1 VVAVK
6 TLQTLTHLLDNLTK
20 MAEQIQSLS
29 GLLPESSPFGRKFME
44 ADVLIS
50 DLENTGYNK
59 QAQDYRNKIISQ
71 VELGKRAKNPK
82 EVRAIAGNIEGMLGG
97 LKSLSKTTLEKKPQP
112 DEPYTYLTPEQEVEQ
127 YGGPLEGTYVRKGA
141 GGKPERIEP
150 GRTYASPEESR
161 RQKQLEAQD
170 QYLSEIRKNAQSVKG
185 MTPEINRLSRL
196 LDSGVK
202 TGRFQDLVLPF
213 KQIVSDLG
221 LGFDVNEIAGQEEF
235 RSISS
240 NIALSIGQKLKGSMS
255 DGDRELLVN
264 KIAPS
269 IATSPEGNKAIVA
282 FLGAGAEKGKEI
294 DKLILRL
301 NKQGLDPFEIEEKV
315 NEFVDSNF
323 ISDRV
328 IKAIPSLKEEGQQAT
343 QPPAIN
349 YTPDA
354 QNALE
359 RARALQQKK

>member
-1 VVAVK
+1 
-6 TLQTLTHLLDNLTK
+6 
-20 MAEQIQSLS
+20 MADQVQSLS
-29 GLLPESSPFGRKFME
+29 SLLPESSPFGRKFME

-50 DLENTGYNK
+50 DLENTGYIK

-71 VELGKRAKNPK
+71 VELGKRAKNAQ
-82 EVRAIAGNIEGMLGG
+82 EVKAIASSIEGMLGG
-97 LKSLSKTTLEKKPQP
+97 LKSLSKTNLEKAPKTE
-112 DEPYTYLTPEQEVEQ
+112 EPYTYITPEQEIQQ
-127 YGGPLEGTYVRKGA
+127 YGGPLEGTYVRKGT

-150 GRTYASPEESR
+150 VRPYAGPEEAR

-170 QYLSEIRKNAQSVKG
+170 EFLRERRKNAQSVKS
-185 MTPEINRLSRL
+185 MIPDINRLGRL

-213 KQIVSDLG
+213 KQITSDLG

-264 KIAPS
+264 RIAPS

-282 FLGAGAEKGKEI
+282 FLGAGAEKEKEI

-301 NKQGLDPFEIEEKV
+301 NKQGVDPFEIEEKI

-328 IKAIPSLKEEGQQAT
+328 TKAIPSLKEEGQQAT
-343 QPPAIN
+343 QSPTIN

-359 RARALQQKK
+359 RAKALQQKK

>member
-1 VVAVK
+1 MTITVEI
-6 TLQTLTHLLDNLTK
+6 LQTLTHLLDNLIK
-20 MAEQIQSLS
+20 MSEQIQSLS

-50 DLENTGYNK
+50 DLENTGYSK

-82 EVRAIAGNIEGMLGG
+82 EVGAIAGNIEGMLGG

-150 GRTYASPEESR
+150 GRTYASPEELLR
-161 RQKQLEAQD
+161 LEQLKAADQTLGDVKKEAESF
-170 QYLSEIRKNAQSVKG
+170 LKI
-185 MTPEINRLSRL
+185 TPELNQLNNL
-196 LDSGVK
+196 LDSGVQ
-202 TGRFQDLVLPF
+202 TGKFQNAILPL
-213 KQIVSDLG
+213 KQFATDLG
-221 LGFDVNEIAGQEEF
+221 VPVGDVASQEQFRAISGQL
-235 RSISS
+235 
-240 NIALSIGQKLKGSMS
+240 ALTFGQKLKGSMS

-264 KIAPS
+264 KISPS
-269 IATSPEGNKAIVA
+269 VGLTPEGNKMIIE
-282 FLGAGAEKGKEI
+282 FYKAGAEKNKMIRDTVLRGRKEGK
-294 DKLILRL
+294 
-301 NKQGLDPFEIEEKV
+301 NPYEIEEDVNNIIDSDIIVEKV
-315 NEFVDSNF
+315 TKKFPQLMEQ
-323 ISDRV
+323 
-328 IKAIPSLKEEGQQAT
+328 GQQAT
-343 QPPAIN
+343 QPPTIN

-359 RARALQQKK
+359 RARVLQQKK

>member
-1 VVAVK
+1 ME
-6 TLQTLTHLLDNLTK
+6 TLQTLTHLLDNLIK

-50 DLENTGYNK
+50 DLENSSYNK

-82 EVRAIAGNIEGMLGG
+82 EVRAIAGNIEGMLSG

-170 QYLSEIRKNAQSVKG
+170 QYLSEMRKEAQSAASTIPQIKRLQ
-185 MTPEINRLSRL
+185 TLIN
-196 LDSGVK
+196 SGVK
-202 TGRFQDLVLPF
+202 TGRFENLVLPLKEF
-213 KQIVSDLG
+213 GADLG
-221 LGFDVNEIAGQEEF
+221 IPVGDIAGPQEF
-235 RSISS
+235 RSIGAQL
-240 NIALSIGQKLKGSMS
+240 ALTLGEKLKGAFS
-255 DGDRELLVN
+255 DNDRILLVD
-264 KIAPS
+264 KITPNVGLS
-269 IATSPEGNKAIVA
+269 EEGNNAISE
-282 FLGAGAEKGKEI
+282 FLLAGAEKKRAI
-294 DKLILRL
+294 DRLILKL

-315 NEFVDSNF
+315 NELVDSDF

-328 IKAIPSLKEEGQQAT
+328 IKAIPSLKEQGQQAT

-359 RARALQQKK
+359 RARALQQRK

>member
-1 VVAVK
+1 
-6 TLQTLTHLLDNLTK
+6 
-20 MAEQIQSLS
+20 MADQVQSLS
-29 GLLPESSPFGRKFME
+29 SLLPESSPFGRKFME

-50 DLENTGYNK
+50 DLENTGYSK

-71 VELGKRAKNPK
+71 VELGKRAKNAQ
-82 EVRAIAGNIEGMLGG
+82 EVKAIASSIEGMLGG
-97 LKSLSKTTLEKKPQP
+97 LKSLSKTNLEKAPKTE
-112 DEPYTYLTPEQEVEQ
+112 EPYTYITPEQEIQQ
-127 YGGPLEGTYVRKGA
+127 YGGPLEGTYVRKGT

-150 GRTYASPEESR
+150 VRPYAGPEEAR

-170 QYLSEIRKNAQSVKG
+170 EFLRERRKNAQSVKS
-185 MTPEINRLSRL
+185 MIPDINRLGRL

-213 KQIVSDLG
+213 KQITSDLG

-264 KIAPS
+264 RIAPS

-282 FLGAGAEKGKEI
+282 FLGAGAEKEKEI

-301 NKQGLDPFEIEEKV
+301 NKQGVDPFEIEEKV

-328 IKAIPSLKEEGQQAT
+328 TKAIPSLKEEGQQAT
-343 QPPAIN
+343 QSPTIN

-359 RARALQQKK
+359 RAKALQQEK